1 MLAHSHLHSHPPS
14 LQLTLTLHVEHA
26 DRRKKNAIFYS
37 YLACFMNTFTLNM
50 EYRVNQAEYLI
61 SIRMAA
67 SQEYVNTIQHVGS

>member
-1 MLAHSHLHSHPPS
+1 
-14 LQLTLTLHVEHA
+14 
-26 DRRKKNAIFYS
+26 
-37 YLACFMNTFTLNM
+37 MNTFTLNM